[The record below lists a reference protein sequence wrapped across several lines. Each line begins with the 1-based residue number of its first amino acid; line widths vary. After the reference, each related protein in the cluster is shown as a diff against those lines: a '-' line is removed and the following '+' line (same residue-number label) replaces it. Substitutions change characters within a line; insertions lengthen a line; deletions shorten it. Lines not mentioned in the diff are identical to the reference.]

1 MTAAD
6 SPMTAPGK
14 SPPTISRRTV
24 ITVAVAIVAAIAGA
38 VWILIPKDTETTEAA
53 YLQADSSIVAADV
66 RGRVLQVLVRDNQ
79 TVRAG
84 DPLVQID
91 PDEFDARVSSAEADL
106 ATAEA
111 GVLAA
116 RAAFETLGA
125 EERLAASNIAAAR
138 TAISA
143 AEAQAR
149 RAQADSRR
157 FADLLE
163 AGVVPRREAEQTA
176 AAAISA
182 ASEADR
188 SRATLDVSRQQAGV
202 ATARRATLE
211 ANLAQAEA
219 QVGRARAAL
228 TLARRDRAHTLVR
241 APVAGDVGDRQV
253 APGDFVQPGGRL
265 LTVVPRNAIYVTAN
279 FKETQVARMA
289 SGQSARIRIDALP
302 GVTLTG
308 HVDSLAP
315 GSGSQFSLLP
325 FEPGTGN
332 FTKIV
337 QRIPVR
343 IRLDPG
349 QPALSRLRP
358 GLSTTVTV
366 RVAGDSG
373 APGPR

>member
-6 SPMTAPGK
+6 SPMAAPGK

-228 TLARRDRAHTLVR
+228 NLARRDRSHTLVR

-358 GLSTTVTV
+358 GLSTKVTVT
-366 RVAGDSG
+366 VAGDSG